1 MFDIGWQELFIVAVL
16 ALIVVGPKD
25 LPRVLKT
32 VMALVRKGR
41 AMAGEFQSGIDDMV
55 READLDDLKKKMENA
70 ADFDLEG
77 DLKDKL
83 DLDGDLKDKLD
94 PTSDVSDALDMSAV
108 EADLEKSA
116 GEGTAAEPEA
126 TTVMNDPAPT
136 PPHSINFE
144 KGGGDAAPTDG
155 GAEEETK
162 E

>member
-55 READLDDLKKKMENA
+55 READLDDFKKKMENA
-70 ADFDLEG
+70 TDFDLEG

-83 DLDGDLKDKLD
+83 D
-94 PTSDVSDALDMSAV
+94 PTSDISDALDMSAV

-116 GEGTAAEPEA
+116 GEETAAEPEA
-126 TTVMNDPAPT
+126 ATVINDPAPT
-136 PPHSINFE
+136 PPHSINLDE
-144 KGGGDAAPTDG
+144 GVSDAAPTEG